1 MKKNVP
7 IYLSNITV
15 QKVKKNHFGIE
26 VLEEKILKKV
36 IVKGFDF
43 KDIIKRKKEKFS
55 REAFPKGLN
64 NKELMVV
71 KKIDLISQHGFGVD
85 K

>member
-1 MKKNVP
+1 MKKTVP

-26 VLEEKILKKV
+26 GLEEKILKKV
-36 IVKGFDF
+36 IVKDFDF
-43 KDIIKRKKEKFS
+43 KDIIKRKKDKFY

-64 NKELMVV
+64 SKELMVV

-85 K
+85 E